1 MSNRVW
7 AIWNIYTK
15 ELEILSSDL
24 KELSDKT
31 GLNKEVFD
39 SMLEEDVYIVK
50 EFKIHCRNSSKA
62 YPSDNKDRKESILN
76 KYIELKALEEMIGL
90 KIHFKY
96 SNDARSFTDNDGTT
110 KGDYIGIYLSN
121 KDKPSN
127 RISDYEWLY
136 IGDKNI
142 FF

>member
-1 MSNRVW
+1 MDNRTW

-15 ELEILSSDL
+15 ELEIISSDL
-24 KELSDKT
+24 KELSEKT

-39 SMLEEDVYIVK
+39 SMCIDDVYIMGELK
-50 EFKIHCRNSSKA
+50 LHCRDNTKSYYTSKG
-62 YPSDNKDRKESILN
+62 RKESILN

-96 SNDARSFTDNDGTT
+96 SNDARSFTDNNGTA

-136 IGDKNI
+136 IGSRNI
-142 FF
+142 FC

>member
-1 MSNRVW
+1 MDNRVW
-7 AIWNIYTK
+7 AVWDIYTK
-15 ELEILSSDL
+15 EMVILSDDIE
-24 KELSDKT
+24 ELSDKT
-31 GLNKEVFD
+31 ALSKEVFD
-39 SMLEEDVYIVK
+39 SMCIEDVYIMGELK
-50 EFKIHCRNSSKA
+50 LHCR
-62 YPSDNKDRKESILN
+62 DNTKNYYTSKDRKESILN

-96 SNDARSFTDNDGTT
+96 SNDARSFTDNDGTA

-127 RISDYEWLY
+127 KISDYEWTF
-136 IGDKNI
+136 IGNKNI

>member
-1 MSNRVW
+1 MDNRVW
-7 AIWNIYTK
+7 AIWSVYTK
-15 ELEILSSDL
+15 EMIILSDNIE
-24 KELSDKT
+24 ELSDKT
-31 GLNKEVFD
+31 GLAKEVFD
-39 SMLEEDVYIVK
+39 SMCVEDVYVIREYKV
-50 EFKIHCRNSSKA
+50 HCRNNTKSYYTSKE
-62 YPSDNKDRKESILN
+62 RKESILN

-96 SNDARSFTDNDGTT
+96 SNDARSFTDNDGTA

-127 RISDYEWLY
+127 RITDYEWLY

>member
-1 MSNRVW
+1 MDNRVW
-7 AIWNIYTK
+7 AVWDTYTK
-15 ELEILSSDL
+15 EMVILSDDIE
-24 KELSDKT
+24 ELSDKT
-31 GLNKEVFD
+31 ALSKEVFD
-39 SMLEEDVYIVK
+39 SMCIEDIYIVGALK
-50 EFKIHCRNSSKA
+50 LHCRDNTKSYYTSKE
-62 YPSDNKDRKESILN
+62 RKESILN

-136 IGDKNI
+136 IGSRNI
-142 FF
+142 FC